1 MTAVKAQ
8 WLASQRNGISRLRNE
23 RTSMPLTA
31 GRFSLL
37 FTLCKG
43 EGGAMVFPSSQGH
56 GLHLFGRRAGCFT
69 LKKMKLE
76 SKTSKYCS
84 ISFNCHKDEKDK
96 LRLQLLF
103 YSR

>member
-1 MTAVKAQ
+1 MTSVKVQ

-23 RTSMPLTA
+23 RTLMPLTA

-37 FTLCKG
+37 FALCKG

-56 GLHLFGRRAGCFT
+56 GLYLFGRRAGCFT

-76 SKTSKYCS
+76 SKTVQNIVLSVLNVIRMKR
-84 ISFNCHKDEKDK
+84 IN
-96 LRLQLLF
+96 
-103 YSR
+103 